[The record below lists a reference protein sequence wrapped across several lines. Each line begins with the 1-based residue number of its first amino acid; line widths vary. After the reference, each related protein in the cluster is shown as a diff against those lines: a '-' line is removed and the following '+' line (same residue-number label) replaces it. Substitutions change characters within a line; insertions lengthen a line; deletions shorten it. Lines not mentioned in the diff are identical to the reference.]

1 MNENS
6 KQSYHHPNLKQALI
20 DEAIKLL
27 DKKPYETITIREL
40 TNLLGV
46 SRTAVYRH
54 FQSKEALFQA
64 VILEGF
70 AKLKER
76 MEELDTNRQLN
87 IEDKIAH
94 IGEKYISFALEFPA
108 LYRLM
113 FGDKLMKLREKQC
126 DKECSEVDNAFDML
140 VLLVEEAQK
149 AHIFEAGNPMELATA
164 IWALIHGQASL
175 LIDGHPMIQEQ
186 KEQLLQRGTKM
197 ILRGLAPA
205 TSHRP

>member
-54 FQSKEALFQA
+54 FKSKEALFQA

-70 AKLKER
+70 AKLKVQMQALDKNEPLST
-76 MEELDTNRQLN
+76 EE
-87 IEDKIAH
+87 KIAR
-94 IGEKYISFALEFPA
+94 IGESYISFAGQFPA

-113 FGDKLMKLREKQC
+113 FGDKLMKLREESC
-126 DKECSEVDNAFDML
+126 DTDCGEVDNAFSML
-140 VLLVEEAQK
+140 VTLVEEAQK
-149 AHIFEAGNPMELATA
+149 VQLFETANPIEQATT
-164 IWALIHGQASL
+164 IWAQLHGLASL
-175 LIDGHPMIQEQ
+175 MIDGHPMILEQ
-186 KEQLLQRGTKM
+186 KEQLLSRSAKM
-197 ILRGLAPA
+197 ILKGLAPEV
-205 TSHRP
+205 R